1 MIYNTLN
8 QFKKYFLY
16 SDEKYKALSLLMG
29 VIVCICI
36 DVVFSAL
43 FASWGAGFLAA
54 IIAKDLALMLS
65 SIELFIY
72 LLIGDIAI
80 NGLYQYLNSV
90 LCTKWQN
97 WLTKNF
103 LDNYLLL
110 NKNYLRLNRLF
121 KEVDHPEQRIQDDV
135 KLFVQ
140 NLTDLVFGLLRSS
153 LSLAV
158 FLGTLWVLG
167 GTISFNIVGLNI
179 VIPGYLVW
187 VSLLLAGVTSII
199 TRFFGTKLPIL
210 NNNNI
215 QLEAEFRKEMNE
227 MIKYA
232 ESVAIENGH
241 YYYHKSLSKKLE
253 AILNISYEI
262 IHETVKLSAFQNF
275 CNNIP
280 MVLPYLCAS
289 PLYFAG
295 KIGIEQFSQIG
306 TAFAEVNT
314 AFSWFV
320 NSYSQII
327 TYRINLTR
335 ISELEMVLNQKSGVM
350 QGNII
355 RQYNEQNYI
364 SIINLCINNPDK
376 QDEYFIQG
384 LNLTLPSKRHTLI
397 RGKSGLGKT
406 TLFKILGNTWTLGTG
421 TISFPL
427 QFRKDSFEDDVYFL
441 PQHPVLPHDTLKAAL
456 AYPKTSD
463 CYSEQEYTAV
473 LTKVGNIDKYKAN
486 LNEVRDWSNE
496 LSGGQQQHVSF
507 ARALLHKPKWLFL
520 DEATSAI
527 DAASE
532 SHLYN
537 LLKTELPNLTIISIA
552 HKESVASFH
561 DRVVT
566 IGSQGVEREVADSPI
581 EYPNSVIAP
590 FIPTFTAKKQIC
602 GIDSKNIIPDPVE
615 LASGR
620 RLVQKK

>member
-8 QFKKYFLY
+8 QFKKYFVY
-16 SDEKYKALSLLMG
+16 SDEKYKALSLLIG
-29 VIVCICI
+29 VIACICI
-36 DVVFSAL
+36 NVVFSAL
-43 FASWGAGFLAA
+43 FASWGAGFMAA

-65 SIELFIY
+65 SLESFVY
-72 LLIGDIAI
+72 LLIGSIAI
-80 NGLYQYLNSV
+80 NGLYQYLNNI
-90 LCTKWQN
+90 LCIKWRN

-103 LDNYLLL
+103 LAYYLLV
-110 NKNYLRLNRLF
+110 NKNYLRLNRSF
-121 KEVDHPEQRIQDDV
+121 TAVDHPEQRIQDDI

-153 LSLAV
+153 LSLIV

-167 GTISFNIVGLNI
+167 GAISFNLVGLNI

-187 VSLLLAGVTSII
+187 ISLLLAGVTSII
-199 TRFFGTKLPIL
+199 TRFFGTKLPVL
-210 NNNNI
+210 NNKSI
-215 QLEAEFRKEMNE
+215 QIEAEFRKEMNE
-227 MIKYA
+227 MIKEV

-241 YYYHKSLSKKLE
+241 NYYHKSLSKKLE
-253 AILNISYEI
+253 AILNFSYEI
-262 IHETVKLSAFQNF
+262 IHETVKLLAFQNF

-280 MVLPYLCAS
+280 IVIPYLCAS

-306 TAFAEVNT
+306 TAFAEVNA

-327 TYRINLTR
+327 SYRVNLTR
-335 ISELEMVLNQKSGVM
+335 ISELEIALSKQSGPM
-350 QGNII
+350 QETIT
-355 RQYNEQNYI
+355 RQYNEQDHI
-364 SIINLCINNPDK
+364 SIINLCIKNPRK
-376 QDEYFIQG
+376 QDEYFIKG
-384 LNLTLPSKRHTLI
+384 LNLTLPSKQHTLI

-406 TLFKILGNTWTLGTG
+406 TLFKILGNTWNFGTG

-427 QFRKDSFEDDVYFL
+427 QFRKDCFENDVYFL
-441 PQHPVLPHDTLKAAL
+441 PQKPVLSHDTLKAVL

-463 CYSEQEYTAV
+463 CYTEQDYTAV
-473 LTKVGNIDKYKAN
+473 LTKVGNVDKYIAN
-486 LNEVRDWSNE
+486 INEVRDWSSE
-496 LSGGQQQHVSF
+496 LSSGQQQHISF

-520 DEATSAI
+520 DEATSAL

-552 HKESVASFH
+552 HKDTVTSFH

-566 IGSQGVEREVADSPI
+566 IGAQGVQREVADSSI
-581 EYPNSVIAP
+581 RCSDTVIVP
-590 FIPTFTAKKQIC
+590 FIPTFTARKQIS
-602 GIDSKNIIPDPVE
+602 GIVSDDVISNSVDFSTGHR
-615 LASGR
+615 LA
-620 RLVQKK
+620 